1 MCSNMI
7 CSLYFSTKDIQ
18 TYYFKIVIHRRYDV
32 LFLLHSLM
40 ISFLEIDVLTRKQ
53 IKNKIDRNKY
63 IKILHIKFYRTVHSI
78 CKIKIRSQQNFTS
91 YIVNGLYETSLT
103 LDVLGCNVARKSIFA
118 RFLFID
124 VEMNSIYFHLDSS
137 LYK

>member
-32 LFLLHSLM
+32 LFLLHSLI

-53 IKNKIDRNKY
+53 IKNKIEIS

-91 YIVNGLYETSLT
+91 YIVKGLYETSLM

>member
-32 LFLLHSLM
+32 LFLLHSLI

-53 IKNKIDRNKY
+53 IKNKIEIN
-63 IKILHIKFYRTVHSI
+63 IVKFCTLSFTERSI
-78 CKIKIRSQQNFTS
+78 QSAK
-91 YIVNGLYETSLT
+91 
-103 LDVLGCNVARKSIFA
+103 
-118 RFLFID
+118 
-124 VEMNSIYFHLDSS
+124 
-137 LYK
+137 

>member
-32 LFLLHSLM
+32 LFLLHSLTCI

-53 IKNKIDRNKY
+53 IKNKIEIN
-63 IKILHIKFYRTVHSI
+63 ILKFCTLSFTERSI
-78 CKIKIRSQQNFTS
+78 QSAK
-91 YIVNGLYETSLT
+91 
-103 LDVLGCNVARKSIFA
+103 
-118 RFLFID
+118 
-124 VEMNSIYFHLDSS
+124 
-137 LYK
+137 